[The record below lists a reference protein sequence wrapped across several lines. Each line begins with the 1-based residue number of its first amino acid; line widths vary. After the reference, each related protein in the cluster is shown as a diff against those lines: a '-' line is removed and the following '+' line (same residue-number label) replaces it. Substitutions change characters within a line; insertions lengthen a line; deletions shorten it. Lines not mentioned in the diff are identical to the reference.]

1 MRIVFVSNY
10 INHHQL
16 PFCKAMLEQ
25 HTGEFVFIQTE
36 PMEEERVQMGWAVN
50 VKEYPFVRCYYEEEE
65 VCQNLIDESEIVIFG
80 GVEDERYIARRLKEG
95 KILIRYSE
103 RIYKEGQWKFISP
116 KGLVKKFHDHVRY
129 RNKQVYL
136 LCSGAYVASD
146 FSLIHAY
153 PGKMYSW
160 GYFPEFVEY
169 RLDELAERKKA
180 GGVNKLLWAGRMI
193 DWKHPE
199 YAVML
204 AEELHQKGY
213 EFRLTMAG
221 SGVME
226 AELKERVKSSG
237 IEEYVDFAGYKK
249 PEEIRELMLDAD
261 IFLFTSD
268 YKEGWGAVLNEAMN
282 SGCAVVAGSGIGAV
296 PYLLQHGRN
305 GMVYRNGEPEE
316 MIRLTEELM
325 AEPSRCVTMGLGAY
339 ETIRSK
345 WNAENAAKNLLRF
358 IRSVVAENPEGAA
371 DGPMSKA
378 PIIWPSKGYEYTRK
392 GGM

>member
-16 PFCKAMLEQ
+16 PFCKAILEQ

-129 RNKQVYL
+129 RNKPVYL

-153 PGKMYSW
+153 PGKMYS
-160 GYFPEFVEY
+160 
-169 RLDELAERKKA
+169 
-180 GGVNKLLWAGRMI
+180 
-193 DWKHPE
+193 
-199 YAVML
+199 
-204 AEELHQKGY
+204 
-213 EFRLTMAG
+213 
-221 SGVME
+221 
-226 AELKERVKSSG
+226 
-237 IEEYVDFAGYKK
+237 
-249 PEEIRELMLDAD
+249 
-261 IFLFTSD
+261 
-268 YKEGWGAVLNEAMN
+268 
-282 SGCAVVAGSGIGAV
+282 
-296 PYLLQHGRN
+296 
-305 GMVYRNGEPEE
+305 
-316 MIRLTEELM
+316 
-325 AEPSRCVTMGLGAY
+325 
-339 ETIRSK
+339 
-345 WNAENAAKNLLRF
+345 
-358 IRSVVAENPEGAA
+358 
-371 DGPMSKA
+371 
-378 PIIWPSKGYEYTRK
+378 
-392 GGM
+392 